1 MSNSRSV
8 EMEKINAKIV
18 AIEEEIEKIKQKVIK
33 LENEDTDTTLRAE
46 RLAFIIALTTVEAAL
61 INKKAALINE
71 EVYLMRLST
80 GAID

>member
-46 RLAFIIALTTVEAAL
+46 RLAFIIALTNE
-61 INKKAALINE
+61 KAALTNE
-71 EVYLMRLST
+71 KVELMRLSAGT
-80 GAID
+80 ID